1 MEVDKEKSIK
11 PGPPKHPR
19 LSLSLSKDCFNFS
32 IDDNEVKEAM
42 KNYSSSMNNW
52 LVLIVIS
59 NPGFMLKVSTFENR
73 VPEEII
79 EERSRHM

>member
-1 MEVDKEKSIK
+1 MEPDKEKSIK

-32 IDDNEVKEAM
+32 IDDSELKEAM
-42 KNYSSSMNNW
+42 KNYSSSMN
-52 LVLIVIS
+52 LIVIS
-59 NPGFMLKVSTFENR
+59 NPGFVLKVSMFENR